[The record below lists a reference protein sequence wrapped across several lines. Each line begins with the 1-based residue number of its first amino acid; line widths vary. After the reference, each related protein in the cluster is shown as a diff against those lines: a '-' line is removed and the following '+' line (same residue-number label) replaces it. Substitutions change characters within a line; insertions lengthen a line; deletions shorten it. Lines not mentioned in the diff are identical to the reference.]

1 MGDRRERQAGGG
13 FAGRLRHVVDAYG
26 SANSLAKAID
36 RSEGAVR
43 KWLRGESEPNVT
55 DLRTLCDHTNT
66 NIEWLVSGRGSRDS
80 SQQLTQPSAAAPET
94 RAPGTLNH
102 GLLEAIIAALELQ
115 MSSCELPLGADKRA
129 MLVVTL
135 YELFRDAQR
144 VEPEAVARLIKLA
157 R

>member
-13 FAGRLRHVVDAYG
+13 FAARLRQVVDAYG

-55 DLRTLCDHTNT
+55 DLRTLSTHTNT
-66 NIEWLVSGRGSRDS
+66 NIEWLVSGHGARES
-80 SQQLTQPSAAAPET
+80 SQQTPAPDTSPQARAA
-94 RAPGTLNH
+94 GTLDH
-102 GLLEAIIAALELQ
+102 ALLEAIILALELQ